1 MRLSLTSSTSALA
14 LALALLP
21 TVFANKTITIHVGAP
36 VSATGGPVQFVP
48 PNVTASIGSVI
59 TFNFSGLIAGNH
71 TVTQSSFDTPCQPL
85 KGGFNSGY
93 VYIPNDTISD
103 FPLWNLTIKDSSK
116 PIWFSCQQI
125 SPVFNEPHCFGP
137 MVGAINAP
145 TSGSQ
150 NFTAFQQV
158 AKSATLFPPQN
169 TSCRNFGYGAFAHK
183 SPEPLPSGGAVYC
196 PGEAGGRPQHY

>member
-14 LALALLP
+14 LVLALALLP
-21 TVFANKTITIHVGAP
+21 TVSAIKKNITINVGAP

-93 VYIPNDTISD
+93 VYIPNSTTSD
-103 FPLWNLTIKDSSK
+103 FPLWNLTIKDISK

-125 SPVFNEPHCFGP
+125 SSFGVPHCFGA

-150 NFTAFQQV
+150 NFTAFQQ
-158 AKSATLFPPQN
+158 AARSATIFPPQN
-169 TSCRNFGYGAFAHK
+169 TSCRNFGYGAFA
-183 SPEPLPSGGAVYC
+183 PTAPGPLPSGGAVYC
-196 PGEAGGRPQHY
+196 PPSPTSHV